1 MRFLIHC
8 FTAFLVTFLAACS
21 LALADPEVHTTLS
34 LHNLPQNH
42 HVSQHPITRPDAASF
57 SSSAQHQPM
66 QAASEAG
73 AAERPVGTI
82 VVAVLM
88 SGVLFGLGMGM

>member
-1 MRFLIHC
+1 MQFPIHL
-8 FTAFLVTFLAACS
+8 FTVFLVAFLAACS
-21 LALADPEVHTTLS
+21 LALADPEVHTTLG

-42 HVSQHPITRPDAASF
+42 HIAQEPIAQPDAAS
-57 SSSAQHQPM
+57 SPASAQTQPM

-82 VVAVLM
+82 AVAVLL